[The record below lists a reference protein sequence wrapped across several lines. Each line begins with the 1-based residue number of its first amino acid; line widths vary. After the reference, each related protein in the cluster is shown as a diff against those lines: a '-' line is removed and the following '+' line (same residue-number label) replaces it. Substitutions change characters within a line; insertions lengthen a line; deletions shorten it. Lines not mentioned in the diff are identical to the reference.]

1 MNWMG
6 MSIKMADI
14 LVIYV
19 VRICQRYIVEV
30 DVEYSW
36 DYSIEMWV

>member
-1 MNWMG
+1 MG

-19 VRICQRYIVEV
+19 VRICQRYIVQV

-36 DYSIEMWV
+36 DSSFEMWV